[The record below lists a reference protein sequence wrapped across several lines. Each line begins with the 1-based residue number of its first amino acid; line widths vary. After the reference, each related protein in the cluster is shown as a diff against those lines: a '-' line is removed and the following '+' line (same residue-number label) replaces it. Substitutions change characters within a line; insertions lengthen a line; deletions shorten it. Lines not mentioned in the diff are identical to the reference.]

1 METENVECFDCI
13 WGKRRKSAGWGEQE
27 QLAGYQNFKGLYR
40 RQPCPIRVKLHIQI
54 KTFEGFGNP
63 RVAAKDKAEALEYF
77 YMKCTDDA
85 ATKCKMIIDVV
96 GELLKKPTA
105 YFQEQR

>member
-1 METENVECFDCI
+1 MGQEKQ
-13 WGKRRKSAGWGEQE
+13 KRRVGGTGTTGWVSKLQRPIQE
-27 QLAGYQNFKGLYR
+27 TALSHQS
-40 RQPCPIRVKLHIQI
+40 QI

-63 RVAAKDKAEALEYF
+63 RVAAKDKVEALEYF
-77 YMKCTDDA
+77 YMKCTDVA
-85 ATKCKMIIDVV
+85 ATKCKMIIDIV